1 MPLEPMGH
9 MALSLPYY
17 VIYLTNRLFSWLTC
31 DLYVKLI
38 VDRATV
44 TRFT

>member
-1 MPLEPMGH
+1 MPLQPMGH
-9 MALSLPYY
+9 MALSTLLR
-17 VIYLTNRLFSWLTC
+17 YLTNRLFSWLTR